1 MSFLSPYRAV
11 LRTPHACGAF
21 VSSLVGRLCYGIVG
35 LSLLLMLTVGG
46 RHYGF
51 AGLVMAL
58 FGLTIVLVSP
68 FRAWMVDRHGPRRA
82 LLPMAAGFAAILIAI
97 AVIPTLW
104 SAMVDDREVLQTAYS
119 LDGVAEELLNV
130 AGPVIAGVI
139 VVTATPTVGLLVT
152 AGLVVAGTELFVRSP
167 ALRRWQAPVA
177 GPASNTPGVA
187 PGEAG
192 AGRAILAVAFVTG
205 AVGLCLGG
213 LGLVIVAFSQARSD
227 PAAVAWIEAALSVG
241 SALGGIGYGAV
252 AWRIRVQ
259 DRLALLAV
267 GLVVVLVPAAL
278 SPNLLVLALL
288 IGLAGALVSPALAT
302 AYVLTDSLASPKA
315 RNRAGNWV
323 NSGYNAG
330 SSAGAVLSGQLVGR
344 IPLSACLPVLAAPA
358 LLAVVP
364 LLRAQLTPTAEQP
377 AAPAIRRATPRR
389 PKPKRRALTSS
400 RVTDQRSSPN
410 DPPPRPWPTCRA
422 GRPSTPRRIP
432 RAMAVP
438 APHPY
443 MGAGSHAA
451 LGNGAGPGSSG

>member
-1 MSFLSPYRAV
+1 
-11 LRTPHACGAF
+11 
-21 VSSLVGRLCYGIVG
+21 
-35 LSLLLMLTVGG
+35 MLTVGG

-97 AVIPTLW
+97 AVIPARSGVNNAAIAALAAAAGACAPPLGVVMRTLW

-451 LGNGAGPGSSG
+451 LGNGAGPGSSGAP